1 VALFLWGPV
10 AGVMALI
17 FYLSSLSDPP
27 IPSGVS
33 PTVGHWL
40 GYALLGVA
48 VARALAGGLPR
59 RITLRIAVGATLV
72 CVGYGITDEFHQS
85 FVPGRVA
92 DIADLYADAAGAMAA
107 VAACWAWGILAARPG
122 SESRATQ

>member
-1 VALFLWGPV
+1 VVVLWGPV

-17 FYLSSLSDPP
+17 FYLSGLSDPP
-27 IPSGVS
+27 IPSAMS

-59 RITLRIAVGATLV
+59 RITPRIAAAATLI
-72 CVGYGITDEFHQS
+72 CVGYGVTDEFHQS

-92 DIADLYADAAGAMAA
+92 DVADLYADAAGAMAA
-107 VAACWAWGILAARPG
+107 VAACWAWGILSARPG
-122 SESRATQ
+122 SATRATR